1 MKTKEESD
9 PLWQL
14 TETLFELSHMYG
26 SHTQKKLTG
35 ESLLYCE
42 QITRF
47 SIQLLERIRTRKP
60 SLAGYLIVDLT
71 KLSIN
76 TAHIVY

>member
-1 MKTKEESD
+1 MKTKEETD
-9 PLWQL
+9 PPRQL

-42 QITRF
+42 Q
-47 SIQLLERIRTRKP
+47 LLDFRSNYWKESEPENPLWQVI
-60 SLAGYLIVDLT
+60 
-71 KLSIN
+71 
-76 TAHIVY
+76 